1 MTVDI
6 WGRLMDFQV
15 LVASIA
21 LTLVKILTLFVGGV
35 FVRYSTLIRLLTAII
50 RFSAGIVKKSRRE
63 SQLKEKEHHSLH
75 DRNVV
80 NHYGNPLHPSL
91 NPMDKKIS
99 DQNGFSVKMHNSR
112 FDKRN

>member
-6 WGRLMDFQV
+6 WERLIDFQV
-15 LVASIA
+15 LVANIA
-21 LTLVKILTLFVGGV
+21 FTLVKILTLFVGGV
-35 FVRYSTLIRLLTAII
+35 FVRYSTLIRLLTAI
-50 RFSAGIVKKSRRE
+50 RFSAGIVKESRRE
-63 SQLKEKEHHSLH
+63 SQLKENEHHSLH

-91 NPMDKKIS
+91 NLMDKKIS
-99 DQNGFSVKMHNSR
+99 DQHGFSVKMHNSR